1 MIIIG
6 FMSHAFQQSKL
17 KQPENSNAVSAD
29 SGMSNPG
36 VKGDSS
42 VCIPLR
48 QARSSLSLSF
58 SGLTGES
65 SAGDHQDCVVSSLLL
80 MGEPP
85 WQPPGPE
92 DSIAGGSRDSAITRY
107 KEKKKRRK

>member
-1 MIIIG
+1 
-6 FMSHAFQQSKL
+6 MSHAFQQSKL
-17 KQPENSNAVSAD
+17 KQPANSNAVSAD

-42 VCIPLR
+42 VRITLR

-58 SGLTGES
+58 SSLTGGS

-92 DSIAGGSRDSAITRY
+92 ESIVGGSRDSAITRY

>member
-1 MIIIG
+1 MVINEVV
-6 FMSHAFQQSKL
+6 SYAFQQQKL
-17 KQPENSNAVSAD
+17 MQAANSHAVSAD
-29 SGMSNPG
+29 SGMSNPAA
-36 VKGDSS
+36 KGDSS
-42 VCIPLR
+42 VCIPAR

-65 SAGDHQDCVVSSLLL
+65 SAGDHQDCVVSSVLL

-85 WQPPGPE
+85 WHPPGPE
-92 DSIAGGSRDSAITRY
+92 GSHAGGSRDSAITRY